1 MGYKLYWSLILSGDF
16 GELSVCVSAVAC
28 RVVFLKDI
36 EVGKGIKRWLKST
49 RVLEQEELLRIPLAR
64 VIKEIRRHVLG
75 A

>member
-1 MGYKLYWSLILSGDF
+1 M
-16 GELSVCVSAVAC
+16 SAVAC